1 MTAAAPSGVITFLF
15 TDIGVIHSTSG
26 RLTPLRKVSN
36 AFGRGSFG
44 SIFVCDRQYCAA
56 RQAVTPLVARR

>member
-36 AFGRGSFG
+36 AFRRGSFG
-44 SIFVCDRQYCAA
+44 
-56 RQAVTPLVARR
+56 